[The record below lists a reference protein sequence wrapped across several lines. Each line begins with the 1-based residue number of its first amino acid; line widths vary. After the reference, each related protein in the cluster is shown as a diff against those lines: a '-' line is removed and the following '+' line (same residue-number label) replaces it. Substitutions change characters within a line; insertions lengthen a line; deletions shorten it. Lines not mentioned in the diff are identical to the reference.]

1 MNYLFNLFLVEQL
14 LIKDQKLGVL
24 IADCIKYSRKKNYD
38 PLVEKGIAY
47 QIKMDEFIK
56 NHPSFNDTKKRI
68 DPKFTR
74 FANEV
79 VKLYYNHFLVTYW
92 NQYSEFDLPVS
103 VSNAYLDLT
112 FSWEHTP
119 QKLHKLIPIL
129 VSSPGI
135 VQLKTIGGMHSF
147 IDAVS
152 RKGLCVAF
160 LQNSLLDLSNN
171 YHSIKEDF
179 KIFMKDLQ
187 QFVINIDKEEENK
200 ESSYVL
206 LANAS

>member
-1 MNYLFNLFLVEQL
+1 
-14 LIKDQKLGVL
+14 
-24 IADCIKYSRKKNYD
+24 
-38 PLVEKGIAY
+38 
-47 QIKMDEFIK
+47 
-56 NHPSFNDTKKRI
+56 
-68 DPKFTR
+68 
-74 FANEV
+74 
-79 VKLYYNHFLVTYW
+79 
-92 NQYSEFDLPVS
+92 
-103 VSNAYLDLT
+103 
-112 FSWEHTP
+112 
-119 QKLHKLIPIL
+119 
-129 VSSPGI
+129 
-135 VQLKTIGGMHSF
+135 MHSF